1 MNRVE
6 LDDQIARTF
15 KATGAVS
22 EHESRI
28 CHAGS
33 GAELRDLLRGNHRY
47 VFTMAFRLGTSHTV
61 LCVHGLADFMMH
73 GECFV
78 PPQPA

>member
-1 MNRVE
+1 MVFFAQKILRHIEGNWTFVVVTDRVD
-6 LDDQIARTF
+6 LDHQIAKTF

-33 GAELRDLLRGNHRY
+33 GAELRDPACEAI
-47 VFTMAFRLGTSHTV
+47 TGTSSR
-61 LCVHGLADFMMH
+61 
-73 GECFV
+73 
-78 PPQPA
+78 